1 MSAVKLNI
9 DYTFI
14 LRVRGWCG
22 VRLNQL
28 KQLIYT
34 ILDLSYRVLVSAA
47 LALSWRKAW
56 GCYPEQNTV
65 LKLYKVGGR
74 SAGLMRGRG
83 KYLFLGCG
91 EVKNAI
97 KCLFF

>member
-1 MSAVKLNI
+1 VSAVKLNI

-65 LKLYKVGGR
+65 LKTAQGKGEAL
-74 SAGLMRGRG
+74 RG
-83 KYLFLGCG
+83 
-91 EVKNAI
+91 
-97 KCLFF
+97 